1 MKMNKRDGISYE
13 QLFMF
18 ECMKRGMDPHPAI
31 GDFLPHDVAVLNQA
45 GRFFR
50 VQVKGTGT
58 AEKWKK
64 TEGSNNRYNI
74 CVNRPN
80 RSKASLDCSK
90 VDIWAVYVDPIKE
103 WYLIP
108 CLELSEVAPNTT
120 LRLYPHT
127 KGGSKASTEKYR
139 GKWDI
144 FKKWDI

>member
-1 MKMNKRDGISYE
+1 MRMIKRDGISYE
-13 QLFMF
+13 ALFMY
-18 ECMKRGMDPHPAI
+18 ECMKRGLDPHPAI

-58 AEKWKK
+58 EEKYKK
-64 TEGSNNRYNI
+64 TKGTTDRYTVSI
-74 CVNRPN
+74 NRPN
-80 RSKASLDCSK
+80 RSKASLDCAK
-90 VDIWAVYVDPIKE
+90 VDVWAIYVVPVDQ

-108 CLELSEVAPNTT
+108 CLELVEVANTT

-127 KGGSKASTEKYR
+127 KGGSKAFTEKYR
-139 GKWDI
+139 DKWEI